1 MRGLEPSCW
10 GVRARLTLSVA
21 VPAALALVVAA
32 VAVAV
37 VFSAGLV
44 RDLDRETRTVA
55 DTVAGLAA
63 ADQLPATLPLP
74 AGSALAAQ
82 VLAGDGTVIAASPSA
97 SRVQPLATRTRGGVA
112 TDEQGGYAG
121 APLRVRVQP
130 AVLRGQPVTVVV
142 AAPLR
147 DVRRALQALRLV
159 LLLVVPTLVAVVA
172 GLSWRVAGAALR
184 PVERLRTAAAALAL
198 DPESPG
204 GLPAVRT
211 DDEVGR
217 LARTLDDLLAAVR
230 SLLAQQRSF
239 VADAAHELRSPL
251 ASLAVQLDV
260 AREHPGTTSVAA
272 LVADLAPEVE
282 RLQRL
287 VADLLVLA
295 RLEGAGRPP
304 AQPLDLREVAGADGD
319 PAPVAGSRAALER
332 MVANLRSNA
341 QRHAGTV
348 RLTTSVLDGSVL
360 LDVDDDG
367 PGIAPADR
375 ARVLDRWV
383 RLDDARARDAGGT
396 GLGLAIVRA
405 TARAHGG
412 DVELLDSPLGGTR
425 VRVRLPRR
433 H

>member
-1 MRGLEPSCW
+1 MRRLDPAGW
-10 GVRARLTLSVA
+10 GVRTRLTLSVT
-21 VPAALALVVAA
+21 VPAALALVAVA

-44 RDLDRETRTVA
+44 RDLDRETRAVA

-63 ADQLPATLPLP
+63 ADQLPSTLPLP
-74 AGSALAAQ
+74 AGSSLAAQ
-82 VLAGDGTVIAASPSA
+82 VLGSDGSVIAASPSA
-97 SRVQPLATRTRGGVA
+97 SRVQPLATGSSSSVG
-112 TDEQGGYAG
+112 TDEQGAYAG
-121 APLRVRVQP
+121 TPLRVRVQP

-159 LLLVVPTLVAVVA
+159 LLLVVPMLVAVVA
-172 GLSWRVAGAALR
+172 WLSWRVAGAALR

-204 GLPAVRT
+204 GLPDVRT

-217 LARTLDDLLAAVR
+217 LARTLAELLTAVR
-230 SLLAQQRSF
+230 SLVAQQRSF

-260 AREHPGTTSVAA
+260 ARAHPATTSVPA

-295 RLEGAGRPP
+295 RLESAGR
-304 AQPLDLREVAGADGD
+304 AQGEPLDLREVAAADGE
-319 PAPVAGSRAALER
+319 PAPVTGDRAALER

-341 QRHAGTV
+341 QRHAASV
-348 RLTTSVLDGSVL
+348 RLTTSVRDGCVL

-367 PGIAPADR
+367 PGIPAGDR

-412 DVELLDSPLGGTR
+412 DVEVLDSPLGGTR

-433 H
+433 G